1 MFRFLLRNLEITIKR
16 KKEKTQIKI
25 CKVVVLPLG
34 VTGNMSGLWP
44 EESQFDP
51 GRGNGLRADSSESRA
66 LDSNSR
72 GQRFESSSVHGRAGT
87 VCKGLT
93 FQARRLGYHC
103 VKVRADA
110 SGSAKP

>member
-51 GRGNGLRADSSESRA
+51 GRGNG
-66 LDSNSR
+66 
-72 GQRFESSSVHGRAGT
+72 RAGT

-103 VKVRADA
+103 VNVRADA